1 MLILVAVLVFLA
13 GYATHRGGVCAVAA
27 TYELVAD
34 RKASRHVGFLFC
46 AACGLAV
53 MALGSAMGWPVFA
66 VYTGLPASSAALA
79 GGAIVG
85 VGAFINGRCA
95 FGTIADLGS
104 GMLSRLATLAGF
116 IAGTALG
123 DLAHMRLPRMVVL
136 QTPLAALPAFATA
149 MIAMVATAGCGLALA
164 RLRRPTARHEWS
176 PLRAMAV
183 IGLSNGLLLVLARSW
198 PYTSLLM
205 QLARGGGTDVGQ
217 HALMAET
224 FILGAVSGGV
234 ALHRFELHIGRARDW
249 LRALLGGAIMGA
261 GAVLV
266 PGGNDAMLLVG
277 VPLALP
283 NLIAAYV
290 AMSGVL
296 VVLVFWQ
303 VRARTPRRREPS
315 TA

>member
-1 MLILVAVLVFLA
+1 MLALVALLIFLA

-27 TYELVAD
+27 TFELVVE

-53 MALGSAMGWPVFA
+53 MALGRVLGRPVFDA
-66 VYTGLPASSAALA
+66 YTGLPVSGAALA

-85 VGAFINGRCA
+85 IGAFVNGRCA
-95 FGTIADLGS
+95 FGTIAELGS
-104 GMLSRLATLAGF
+104 GMLPRLATLAGF

-123 DLAHMRLPRMVVL
+123 DRAHMHVPQMAVV
-136 QTPLAALPAFATA
+136 QTPLATLPVAATLTIALGATA
-149 MIAMVATAGCGLALA
+149 ALGLAVA
-164 RLRRPTARHEWS
+164 RLRRPTAEREWS
-176 PLRAMAV
+176 PLRTMAV
-183 IGLSNGLLLVLARSW
+183 IGLSNGVLLVLARSW
-198 PYTSLLM
+198 PYTTLLM
-205 QLARGGGTDVGQ
+205 QVARGGGTDVGQ

-224 FILGAVSGGV
+224 FILGAVAGGV
-234 ALHRFELHIGRARDW
+234 ALHRFELHLGNARDW

-283 NLIAAYV
+283 NLVAAYL
-290 AMSGVL
+290 AMSLVLLVL
-296 VVLVFWQ
+296 VALR
-303 VRARTPRRREPS
+303 VRARMPS
-315 TA
+315 TP